1 MKAGSRLRS
10 HLLENYV
17 AREFLKICLLSLTA
31 FLTLYLV
38 VDFFE
43 KIDQLVRANL
53 GPAEMGR
60 YVLLRAPLALEEV
73 LPPAILLGSMLSFGL
88 LTRTRETMAI
98 RTSGLDILQ
107 LIRPILLLTTLATAF
122 ILVLH
127 LYLIPWSQAALN
139 LFWETQVQKKP
150 PRSLVNPE
158 HLWYKGDQAIYN
170 ILLYRKDIKTLE
182 GVKIFRF
189 DEQFRLVQIVAAR
202 RAVWQDGHWRLYQG
216 IVQNFGSPKEEDQF
230 KSFQEMNLALT
241 ETPKDFGDLERK
253 ISEMNVEEIW
263 RFVNRLER
271 DGYRSTTYRLEIQ
284 NRFAKALVPL
294 VLAALGLGLALRQEK
309 VFIPGMVALGLGVM
323 FAYWLFL
330 GFSTSLGQAGR
341 WSVFWAAWLP
351 HLCFGTVAVLT
362 LCRASR

>member
-1 MKAGSRLRS
+1 MQAGTRLRS

-31 FLTLYLV
+31 FFSLYLV

-53 GPAEMGR
+53 GAAQMGH

-73 LPPAILLGSMLSFGL
+73 ISPAILLGAMLSFGL
-88 LTRTRETMAI
+88 LARTRETMAI

-107 LIRPILLLTTLATAF
+107 LIRPIILLTILAAAF
-122 ILVLH
+122 VLALH
-127 LYLIPWSQAALN
+127 LYLIPWSQATLN

-158 HLWYKGDQAIYN
+158 HLWYKGDRAIYN
-170 ILLYRKDIKTLE
+170 ILLYRKDLKALE

-189 DEQFRLVQIVAAR
+189 DDQFKLVQVVAAR
-202 RAVWQDGHWRLYQG
+202 RAVWQDGHWRLFQG
-216 IVQNFGSPKEEDQF
+216 IVQNFNSPKQDQF
-230 KSFQEMNLALT
+230 ESFQEMDLALT

-253 ISEMNVEEIW
+253 ISEMNVEEIL

-284 NRFAKALVPL
+284 NRFARALVPL

-309 VFIPGMVALGLGVM
+309 VFIPGMVALGLGAM

-341 WSVFWAAWLP
+341 WPVLLAAWLP
-351 HLCFGTVAVLT
+351 HLCFGTLALVT
-362 LCRASR
+362 LSRASR